1 MRIAATRTD
10 EVCPFFVALCGWADT
25 GKSTLAAQLCGALKA
40 KGVRADWISTDAFLK
55 NRAERNRLGLAGYN
69 PLSIDAAALGAA
81 IERLSAQQD
90 LVYFPY
96 DNRAG
101 SKVAVAKTISP
112 ESVIVIEGIHA
123 LHVAIRQHCPLRVF
137 IDADEAT
144 LRAMRTRANQSKR
157 GMSEVEASLR
167 IDHELSEYRTHV
179 LPGKRLANFSVRVSS
194 SFEYSVQDSAY

>member
-1 MRIAATRTD
+1 M
-10 EVCPFFVALCGWADT
+10 
-25 GKSTLAAQLCGALKA
+25 AAQLCDALKA
-40 KGVRADWISTDAFLK
+40 KGVGADWISTDAFLK
-55 NRAERNRLGLAGYN
+55 DRAERNRLGLAGYN

-123 LHVAIRQHCPLRVF
+123 LHAAIRTVCSLRIF

-144 LRAMRTRANQSKR
+144 LRTMRTRANKNKR
-157 GMSEVEASLR
+157 GMSEAEASLR

-179 LPGKRLANFSVRVSS
+179 LPGKRLANLSVRVSS
-194 SFEYSVQDSAY
+194 MFEYSVQGDMY